1 MTINK
6 SLISGSTEILIL
18 RLLEEKDMY
27 GYEMIDVLRQRSK
40 DVFELKAGTLYPLLH
55 SLELKKIVTS
65 NETESNGKMRKY
77 YQITKNGRG
86 YLQDKKTEW
95 QTYAQAVADV
105 LYLVIRPA

>member
-65 NETESNGKMRKY
+65 YESESNGKMRKY

-105 LYLVIRPA
+105 LYLVIRPE

>member
-1 MTINK
+1 
-6 SLISGSTEILIL
+6 
-18 RLLEEKDMY
+18 
-27 GYEMIDVLRQRSK
+27 
-40 DVFELKAGTLYPLLH
+40 
-55 SLELKKIVTS
+55 
-65 NETESNGKMRKY
+65 MRKY